1 MAVETASR
9 SDVVRPPNEA
19 VRVIVV
25 IVVGDIV
32 TSDDSAHR
40 LSRAVSRGAAAAA
53 LRLRRRRLS
62 LARRPAR
69 NRCPRGRAGDVGGP
83 TATGEGVVRITG
95 GS

>member
-1 MAVETASR
+1 MAVERASR

-25 IVVGDIV
+25 GDIV

-40 LSRAVSRGAAAAA
+40 LSRGVSRGAAAAA
-53 LRLRRRRLS
+53 LRLLRRRLS